1 MIAITVSIIVGKL
14 RGGRIASL
22 GEMPIKGLPF
32 IFGAL
37 ALEVALNLAG
47 YAGVVSG
54 ARAPALT
61 VIAHVGSYILLF
73 YGIARNLALTGM
85 GWILAG
91 SALNAV
97 VIVANG
103 GRMPVSEKCALQAG
117 LASYLVSLKEGR
129 VPTHTLLDS
138 GTRLWFLGD
147 VLAFPSNP
155 VWTPSYVF
163 SLGDV
168 FIMVGLFVLIQFG
181 MSRGRR
187 PRFTTSRS

>member
-1 MIAITVSIIVGKL
+1 MKA
-14 RGGRIASL
+14 
-22 GEMPIKGLPF
+22 LPF

-47 YAGVVSG
+47 HAGAVSG
-54 ARAPALT
+54 AWAPVVT

-91 SALNAV
+91 SALNAI

-103 GRMPVSEKCALQAG
+103 GRMPVSEQCALQAG
-117 LASYLVSLKEGR
+117 LASYLASLKEGR
-129 VPTHTLLDS
+129 VPTHMVMDS
-138 GTRLWFLGD
+138 GARLWFLGD
-147 VLAFPSNP
+147 VLVVPSNP
-155 VWTPSYVF
+155 VWTPPYVF

-168 FIMVGLFVLIQFG
+168 LIMIGLFVLIQFG
-181 MSRGRR
+181 MSRRR
-187 PRFTTSRS
+187 CPRFIAPRP